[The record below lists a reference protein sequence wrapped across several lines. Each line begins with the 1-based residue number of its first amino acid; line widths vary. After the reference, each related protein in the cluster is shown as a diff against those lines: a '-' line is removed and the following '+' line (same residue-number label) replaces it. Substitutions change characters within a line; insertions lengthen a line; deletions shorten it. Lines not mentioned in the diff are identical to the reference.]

1 MTQASDASSGSDA
14 QPAVSLVGSS
24 DNAPFGISATE
35 RLRRSLGRKGV
46 ERFLGPHASPPES
59 GRVLLVRGD
68 RLFDDA
74 LSAALIERED
84 YLLVDG
90 KGLPV
95 AANVAAAKALP
106 VRALLERG
114 GAPEPGEI
122 AGLGL
127 VPVTSG
133 TLGLSYRHALRKRED
148 PFILDLNE
156 LSRSEAE
163 WRLFMGA
170 YKGVTDFVTKYVW
183 PLPALWATRFCA
195 ARRISPNMV
204 TLLSLGFVI
213 LAMWLFYI
221 GWFIPGLVA
230 AWIMTFLDTV
240 DGKLARVT
248 LTSSGWGEIF
258 DHGIDHVH
266 PPFWWAA
273 WWWGLVQHGYTGTG
287 TSEIALWIVVGGYVL
302 GRLQEGLFL
311 LLFKIE
317 MHAWQ
322 KLDSRFRLITQRR
335 NPNLFILTVFT
346 LAGAPQEGFLAVAI
360 WTVVSLAFHFGRIAM
375 AFRASRRD
383 GGITS
388 WLARSAPDQA

>member
-1 MTQASDASSGSDA
+1 VTASSDDLPAPDA
-14 QPAVSLVGSS
+14 KPVVCLVGSS
-24 DNAPFGISATE
+24 DTAPFGISPIE
-35 RLRRSLGRKGV
+35 RLRRSLGKHGV
-46 ERFLGPHASPPES
+46 ERFLGPHAAPPET

-74 LSAALIERED
+74 LSKDLVQRPD
-84 YLLVDG
+84 YLLLDESG
-90 KGLPV
+90 SPV

-106 VRALLERG
+106 ARALLEN
-114 GAPEPGEI
+114 ASAAEPGAI
-122 AGLGL
+122 AALGL
-127 VPVTSG
+127 VPVTAG

-148 PFILDLNE
+148 PFILDLGK
-156 LSRSEAE
+156 LTRSEAE

-170 YKGVTDFVTKYVW
+170 YKGVTDFVTKYLW
-183 PLPALWATRFCA
+183 PVPALWVTRFCA
-195 ARRISPNMV
+195 ARKISPNIV
-204 TLLSLGFVI
+204 TLVSLGFVL
-213 LAMWLFYI
+213 LAMWLFSI
-221 GWFIPGLVA
+221 GWFGLGLIA

-248 LTSSGWGEIF
+248 LTSTGWGEVF

-273 WWWGLVQHGYTGTG
+273 WWWGLVSNGYTGTG
-287 TSEIALWIVVGGYVL
+287 TSQLVLWIVVGGYVL

-317 MHAWQ
+317 IHAWQ
-322 KLDSRFRLITQRR
+322 RLDSLFRLVTQRR

-346 LAGAPQEGFLAVAI
+346 IAAAPQEGFLAVAI
-360 WTVVSLAFHFGRIAM
+360 WTVVSIAFHFGRLYM

-388 WLARSAPDQA
+388 WLARPAPDQA

>member
-1 MTQASDASSGSDA
+1 VTQASDASSGSDA
-14 QPAVSLVGSS
+14 KPAVSLVGSS
-24 DNAPFGISATE
+24 DSAPFGISATE
-35 RLRRSLGRKGV
+35 RLRRSLGRKGI

-59 GRVLLVRGD
+59 GRVLLVRGN

-84 YLLVDG
+84 YLLIDG
-90 KGLPV
+90 KGQPV
-95 AANVAAAKALP
+95 AANVVAAKALP
-106 VRALLERG
+106 VRALLERDG
-114 GAPEPGEI
+114 TPEPGEI

-195 ARRISPNMV
+195 ARGISPNMV

-213 LAMWLFYI
+213 LALWLFYI
-221 GWFIPGLVA
+221 GWFIPGLIA

-273 WWWGLVQHGYTGTG
+273 WWFGLVLHGYSGTG

-388 WLARSAPDQA
+388 WLARPAPDRG